1 MTEKQPVVQIDK
13 QTNKR
18 TNKKFHKHQQ
28 NHDEEKNLTV
38 DLCPLWL
45 DLKSNKCHVSKNSKK
60 LAQVKLF
67 PFLFYVFN

>member
-28 NHDEEKNLTV
+28 NHDEEKSNCGSLS
-38 DLCPLWL
+38 PLARSQ
-45 DLKSNKCHVSKNSKK
+45 K
-60 LAQVKLF
+60 
-67 PFLFYVFN
+67 